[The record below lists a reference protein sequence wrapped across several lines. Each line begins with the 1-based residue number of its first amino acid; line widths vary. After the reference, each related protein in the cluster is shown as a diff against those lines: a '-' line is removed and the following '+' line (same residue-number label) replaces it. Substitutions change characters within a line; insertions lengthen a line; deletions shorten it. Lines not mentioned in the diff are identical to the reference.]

1 MGLNKISDTL
11 ALAGGNLAR
20 PTRFSALIAPPVS
33 LNVAGTKVFDVL
45 CKDVQVPDVTMEPID
60 LMFKGHTLKIPSRV
74 NQAQTI
80 DITIY
85 LDEHHQLR
93 QMFNNWIN
101 GMDDRFYAQT
111 AGTSVAMSQSKD
123 FYGNLILKAR
133 DFDETNSEPM
143 NYLFEGIFPISVGG
157 PVFGAASINEVQEVT
172 ITFAYFRMLSG
183 DTSGGYDDYDGA
195 LSSFGRS
202 AEGIPTNS
210 FGAIGT
216 LLDTVGRTSNS
227 VGDVFSAVSKI
238 F

>member
-1 MGLNKISDTL
+1 MNKISDAL

-45 CKDVQVPDVTMEPID
+45 CKDVQVPDVTMDPID
-60 LMFKGHTLKIPSRV
+60 MQFKGHTLKIPSRV

-80 DITIY
+80 DVTVY

-111 AGTSVAMSQSKD
+111 AGTSIAMAQAKD
-123 FYGNLILKAR
+123 YYGNLILKSR

-143 NYLFEGIFPISVGG
+143 NYLFEGVFPISVSG
-157 PVFGAASINEVQEVT
+157 PTFGAASVNEVSEIT

-183 DTSGGYDDYDGA
+183 DTSGNYDDYDA
-195 LSSFGRS
+195 SLSSFGRS
-202 AEGIPTNS
+202 AEGLPLNS
-210 FGAIGT
+210 FGAIGNLVST
-216 LLDTVGRTSNS
+216 IDRTAGS
-227 VGDVFSAVSKI
+227 VGDAISAVGAI